1 MTVTNFSEIV
11 SPLLKNFLIKLNR
24 EEDKIS
30 SPSFSTQS
38 RKISQSPEKIDLSLD
53 KENEN

>member
-38 RKISQSPEKIDLSLD
+38 RKIS
-53 KENEN
+53 

>member
-11 SPLLKNFLIKLNR
+11 SPLLKSFLIKLNR

-38 RKISQSPEKIDLSLD
+38 RKIS
-53 KENEN
+53 